1 MLETLFHLKENG
13 TTVRTE
19 LVAGATTFLTMA
31 YIALVNPQILSKT
44 GHYRIFPVTGT
55 FIVAIGYFV
64 LTFLTVD
71 KPLWFLMI
79 AMFLIG
85 LGLGQLMQTLTIA
98 SQNSV
103 EATQMGVATSAS
115 TFFVPKPR
123 TGLLLRCFADDKP
136 S

>member
-1 MLETLFHLKENG
+1 MPMIVGLMISSIG
-13 TTVRTE
+13 S
-19 LVAGATTFLTMA
+19 G
-31 YIALVNPQILSKT
+31 QILSKT

-55 FIVAIGYFV
+55 LTMAVGYLV

-103 EATQMGVATSAS
+103 EAHQMGVATSAS
-115 TFFVPKPR
+115 TFFRQIGGTLGVAV
-123 TGLLLRCFADDKP
+123 LLSVLFSVLPGNITDAP
-136 S
+136 